1 MELDNSK
8 ISTELNLSL
17 NTPLEERVKGLDLNV
32 GYISDTDEWEL
43 IVKHTGNL
51 EDVRERLGF
60 NYISLLNGYAVI
72 RIKTALIGELSF
84 SPEIIYIEKPKS
96 MFEEATRLI
105 EGFSASCMGF
115 LNRDDNNL
123 SGRGVLVSV
132 IDSGI
137 DYRHPVFWNGDNTKI
152 IEIWDQSQSGNPPDK
167 YKIGSI
173 YTREDVENA
182 GKMGNVR
189 LNTVDVSGHGTA
201 VSSIVAN
208 IAPQAD
214 LLIVKL
220 DTTGVNG
227 LPTTSALMLAI
238 DYSINYAIKNN
249 TPIVINLSFGNNYG
263 DHGSNSILEDYI
275 DSVSGIYKMSIA
287 VGTGNDGDAGRHS
300 QFLLGDTTWK
310 QIEFA
315 VDEYETGINLQIWRN
330 YSDTIEIV
338 IRTPS
343 GKDIGPI
350 SPYQNIMEYRVDHM
364 SILAINGTP
373 SPINSNQETYIS
385 IIPQNKYIE
394 SGIWSVFIHP
404 KSISQGRVDIWL
416 PVRGSTS
423 SMVRFLNPS
432 EFTTLTIPSTARRV
446 ISVGAYD
453 STTETYGAFSGRG
466 YTVYNE
472 VKPDIAAPGVN
483 IDVAIPGGGYGKATG
498 TSFATPFVSGG
509 IAIMMENGIVNGN
522 DPFMYGEKVKAYII
536 KGARKLPGYKVWP
549 NEKLGW
555 GAFCLEKSMI

>member
-1 MELDNSK
+1 M
-8 ISTELNLSL
+8 
-17 NTPLEERVKGLDLNV
+17 
-32 GYISDTDEWEL
+32 
-43 IVKHTGNL
+43 
-51 EDVRERLGF
+51 
-60 NYISLLNGYAVI
+60 
-72 RIKTALIGELSF
+72 
-84 SPEIIYIEKPKS
+84 
-96 MFEEATRLI
+96 
-105 EGFSASCMGF
+105 
-115 LNRDDNNL
+115 
-123 SGRGVLVSV
+123 
-132 IDSGI
+132 
-137 DYRHPVFWNGDNTKI
+137 
-152 IEIWDQSQSGNPPDK
+152 
-167 YKIGSI
+167 
-173 YTREDVENA
+173 
-182 GKMGNVR
+182 
-189 LNTVDVSGHGTA
+189 
-201 VSSIVAN
+201 
-208 IAPQAD
+208 
-214 LLIVKL
+214 
-220 DTTGVNG
+220 
-227 LPTTSALMLAI
+227 
-238 DYSINYAIKNN
+238 
-249 TPIVINLSFGNNYG
+249 PIVINLSFGNNYG

-330 YSDTIEIV
+330 YSDTIDIV

-432 EFTTLTIPSTARRV
+432 EFTTLTIPSTARRG

-453 STTETYGAFSGRG
+453 SKTETYGSFSGRG

-555 GAFCLEKSMI
+555 GAFCLEKSMA